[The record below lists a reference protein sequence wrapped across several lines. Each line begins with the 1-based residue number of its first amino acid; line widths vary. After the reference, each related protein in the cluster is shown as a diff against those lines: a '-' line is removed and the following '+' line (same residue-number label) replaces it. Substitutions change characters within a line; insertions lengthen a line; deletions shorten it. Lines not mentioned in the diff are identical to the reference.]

1 MRIAH
6 CALAPGISDWNQ
18 ADMTDSEQDSP
29 ARQSTGSHQHQ
40 PGAGSDGLLAVARN
54 LSQYHRE
61 HEKYYSEAPLTD
73 AISLQRTA
81 RTLIALAERWTSV
94 EPATAPAPSPFA
106 GTPDLNDDRAIETS
120 GVLFMEGGGEPAEIT
135 RIKSELQTMAAS
147 SEQTGSWLAAAM
159 EASWAMAEALLS
171 YPQLADLLAE
181 RHKII
186 GNNWQNASTAQ
197 LIARYLRRAVSIM
210 ERVDFSPSRAAQG
223 PGRGALRAGL
233 SVCGGRAD
241 QPRRRP
247 VGSQLGAH
255 PRRRAPMANLPRTNR
270 ADHPFR
276 LATRDSAGL
285 PELHR

>member
-1 MRIAH
+1 MEMAHEDRPMRWPPR
-6 CALAPGISDWNQ
+6 ALVTWNR
-18 ADMTDSEQDSP
+18 ADMTDSTQDGP
-29 ARQSTGSHQHQ
+29 ASLGTGSQQHQ
-40 PGAGSDGLLAVARN
+40 PGAGSDGLLAVAGN
-54 LSQYHRE
+54 LSRYHRE

-94 EPATAPAPSPFA
+94 EPAAAPAPSPFA

-120 GVLFMEGGGEPAEIT
+120 GVLFMEGQGEPAEIT
-135 RIKSELQTMAAS
+135 RIKSELQTIAAS

-159 EASWAMAEALLS
+159 EASWSMAEALLS

-210 ERVDFSPSRAAQG
+210 ERVDFSPA
-223 PGRGALRAGL
+223 ALRKDLAGARSAPAYLYAAAELINHVADL
-233 SVCGGRAD
+233 SAASSVLTHED
-241 QPRRRP
+241 ERRWRIFHERIEHITP
-247 VGSQLGAH
+247 SG
-255 PRRRAPMANLPRTNR
+255 
-270 ADHPFR
+270 
-276 LATRDSAGL
+276 
-285 PELHR
+285 